1 MSEDRPIE
9 SILAADIGSTLTHVC
24 LIDLVEGTY
33 RFIAHAETASTLGGA
48 ESDLT
53 IGLRRAIRQ
62 LEQVTSRTLL
72 EGETLITPEQDSGD
86 GVDTFLATS
95 SAAPPLECVI
105 VGLTDDLSRQS
116 AESACAASHALVVAG
131 ISLGTRGRSWDNR
144 IIAQLRHA
152 PPDLI
157 LMVGGIDGGPTA
169 PLESAARVLITVYE
183 DIAADQRPA
192 IVFAGNQEARR
203 PVADMVS
210 PLFDLRVVDNVRP
223 NVYTESLG
231 ELQRELVS
239 MYTSK
244 KLATVPGYRELRR
257 WCNTPI
263 LSTTEALSTTFRFIA
278 RGNELAQGVLGV
290 DVGGATTYV
299 GAARQDVYQWAIGAA
314 LGTSYGVHRLLDQS
328 GYRDVDR
335 WLPISLDRE
344 EMIARLEN
352 TRLRPY
358 GIPQTMEDLLLAQ
371 ALVRQ
376 ALLLTMRRVK
386 RQFWHPSGTS
396 PEADT
401 TPAFDVLAA
410 RGGAISHTPQDGLL
424 ALTLLDAVQP
434 TGLTRL
440 VVDWASIWPQLGAL
454 AQIVP
459 LAATQVL
466 ERDSFRELGTVLAP
480 IGETRDG
487 ERALSLKITV
497 DDGQVTEDDIPTGE
511 IRCYPLALDQ
521 QATIEARPNRYL
533 DIGLGQKGVGGR
545 SRIRGGSLG
554 LIVDTRG
561 RPLSL
566 PQDTEV
572 CRAKIQQWLGNL
584 IQDANS
590 P

>member
-1 MSEDRPIE
+1 
-9 SILAADIGSTLTHVC
+9 
-24 LIDLVEGTY
+24 
-33 RFIAHAETASTLGGA
+33 
-48 ESDLT
+48 
-53 IGLRRAIRQ
+53 
-62 LEQVTSRTLL
+62 
-72 EGETLITPEQDSGD
+72 
-86 GVDTFLATS
+86 
-95 SAAPPLECVI
+95 
-105 VGLTDDLSRQS
+105 
-116 AESACAASHALVVAG
+116 
-131 ISLGTRGRSWDNR
+131 
-144 IIAQLRHA
+144 
-152 PPDLI
+152 
-157 LMVGGIDGGPTA
+157 
-169 PLESAARVLITVYE
+169 
-183 DIAADQRPA
+183 
-192 IVFAGNQEARR
+192 
-203 PVADMVS
+203 
-210 PLFDLRVVDNVRP
+210 
-223 NVYTESLG
+223 
-231 ELQRELVS
+231 
-239 MYTSK
+239 
-244 KLATVPGYRELRR
+244 
-257 WCNTPI
+257 
-263 LSTTEALSTTFRFIA
+263 
-278 RGNELAQGVLGV
+278 
-290 DVGGATTYV
+290 
-299 GAARQDVYQWAIGAA
+299 
-314 LGTSYGVHRLLDQS
+314 
-328 GYRDVDR
+328 
-335 WLPISLDRE
+335 
-344 EMIARLEN
+344 MIARLEN

-358 GIPQTMEDLLLAQ
+358 GIPQTMEDLLLTQ

-376 ALLLTMRRVK
+376 AMLLTMRRVK